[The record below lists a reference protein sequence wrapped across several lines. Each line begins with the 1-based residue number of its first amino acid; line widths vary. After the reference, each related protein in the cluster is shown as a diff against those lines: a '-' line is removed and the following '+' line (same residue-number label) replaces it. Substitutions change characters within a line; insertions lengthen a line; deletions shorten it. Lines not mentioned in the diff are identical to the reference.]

1 MSGIF
6 WAPTD
11 NGLFVLVL
19 LTVLGAAA
27 ASATGRALAKTW
39 GPMWLLVPY
48 MAVLAAAVHFLH
60 FALFQEDLFTGA
72 PEDPSAPLRYYLVA
86 LVVLLAVGWASYK
99 SMRATQMATQY
110 SWSYEK
116 SGLNWR
122 AR

>member
-6 WAPTD
+6 WTDTD
-11 NGLFVLVL
+11 NGLFVFVL

-27 ASATGRALAKTW
+27 AIASRRALAKTW
-39 GPMWLLVPY
+39 SPLWLILPS
-48 MAVLAAAVHFLH
+48 MAVLSAAVRFLH
-60 FALFQEDLFTGA
+60 FALFQEELL
-72 PEDPSAPLRYYLVA
+72 SLHYYVVT
-86 LVVLLAVGWASYK
+86 LVVMLAVAWVSYK

-116 SGLNWR
+116 VGLNWR

>member
-1 MSGIF
+1 MSGIL
-6 WAPTD
+6 WTSAD
-11 NGLFVLVL
+11 NGLFVFVL

-39 GPMWLLVPY
+39 SPTWLLAPY
-48 MAVLAAAVHFLH
+48 MVVLAAAVRFLH
-60 FALFQEDLFTGA
+60 FALFQEEL
-72 PEDPSAPLRYYLVA
+72 SSIHYYLVT
-86 LVVLLAVGWASYK
+86 LVILLAVAWASYK